1 MSRLLRA
8 STLTGRPV
16 LTLSGES
23 PLEIR
28 DVVFDT
34 SEGRVLGFTLRK
46 HGFLGGPVSETLTWS
61 DVHGLGPDAVV
72 IADPSALTAKDGALP
87 SGGDVIA
94 NTVLTKSGTELG
106 TVVEVIIETGDRA
119 DVVGFEIEAV
129 EGLGPGDDHHVFI
142 PLPDTLAISGD
153 NIIVPDSA
161 RDFVRDD
168 LTGFGGAVADFR
180 GQLGEDA

>member
-1 MSRLLRA
+1 MKNRAAPRSGIAMSSDRPA
-8 STLTGRPV
+8 SIPGVPRT
-16 LTLSGES
+16 
-23 PLEIR
+23 
-28 DVVFDT
+28 
-34 SEGRVLGFTLRK
+34 
-46 HGFLGGPVSETLTWS
+46 
-61 DVHGLGPDAVV
+61 
-72 IADPSALTAKDGALP
+72 P

-94 NTVLTKSGTELG
+94 SAVLTESGTELG
-106 TVVEVIIETGDRA
+106 TVVEVVIETGDRA

-129 EGLGPGDDHHVFI
+129 EGLRPGDDHHVFI

-180 GQLGEDA
+180 SQLGEEA